1 MTTRLIKRLTLLCAL
16 AALAGCAAAPLRPP
30 PEDMSEAP
38 PGYTLPPIP
47 KDGSIYHDADSVAL
61 FEDIRAKRVG
71 DILTVV
77 LAEKTDAKKEA
88 TTSTDKENGMDLGN
102 PTLLGSPLSF
112 NGPGPLSKRNLTLG
126 ASVDTTQTFTGQG
139 DSAQSNSL
147 TGNVTVTVVRVL
159 PNGNLVVRGQK
170 VIRINQ
176 GDEYLRVA
184 GTVRPVDIS
193 SDNTVLS
200 TQLADAR
207 ISYSGTG
214 FVADSNHMGWLA
226 RFFNSSWWPF

>member
-1 MTTRLIKRLTLLCAL
+1 MTTGLIKRLTLLCAL
-16 AALAGCAAAPLRPP
+16 TALAGCAATPMRPP
-30 PEDMSEAP
+30 PGDLSDAP
-38 PGYTLPPIP
+38 PHYKMPQIP
-47 KDGSIYHDADSVAL
+47 KDGSIYHDANSVAL
-61 FEDIRAKRVG
+61 FEDLRAKRVG

-112 NGPGPLSKRNLTLG
+112 NGPGPLSKRNMNLA
-126 ASVDTTQTFTGQG
+126 ASVDTSQKFTGQG

-147 TGNVTVTVVRVL
+147 TGNVTVTVVSVM
-159 PNGNLVVRGQK
+159 PNGNLVVRGEK
-170 VIRINQ
+170 IIRINQ
-176 GDEYLRVA
+176 GDEYLRVS
-184 GTVRPVDIS
+184 GVVRPVDIS
-193 SDNTVLS
+193 TDNSVLS

-226 RFFNSSWWPF
+226 RFFNSPWWPF